1 MPRQSQSQAQRHNFS
16 LVIRDE
22 FGRML
27 NSMNLL
33 KLFRPPPLDSMLQ
46 VVSGVPIFSE
56 CTRSELETLR
66 LHLHERHFL
75 EGEIVFD
82 EGEEGE
88 GMYVVISGKLRA
100 VRKGLLKKKTLGT
113 VGPGES
119 FGEMALLG
127 ANPRVATVVATE
139 PTTVLAMF
147 RPELR
152 RLAEGRPRLGYKIAM
167 GVARVLEARM
177 RETADGHLEK
187 SLTA

>member
-1 MPRQSQSQAQRHNFS
+1 
-16 LVIRDE
+16 
-22 FGRML
+22 
-27 NSMNLL
+27 MNPLQF
-33 KLFRPPPLDSMLQ
+33 FRPPPLDPMLQ
-46 VVSGVPIFSE
+46 VVSGASIFRD

-66 LHLHERHFL
+66 SHLHERHFL

-88 GMYVVISGKLRA
+88 GMYVVITGKLKA
-100 VRKGLLKKKTLGT
+100 VRKGLLKKKTLGI

-127 ANPRVATVVATE
+127 ASPRVATVVATE
-139 PTTVLAMF
+139 PTTVLAML
-147 RPELR
+147 RPELL

-167 GVARVLEARM
+167 GVARVLETRM
-177 RETADGHLEK
+177 RQTADGHLEK